1 MTTYNFLDEVG
12 LTPSSQTWELVTNTR
27 VFRSPLTN
35 AIQTASRK
43 GSLWK
48 TTATS
53 ANLSGISRAK
63 MRAFLTKLNGQ
74 EHRVKFRDFGYSR
87 TGSAPSGDSWTGS
100 AGLNVKTGSQTGSS
114 VDLTGTSV
122 NISNYFRAGDVVSF
136 DNGYYVISE
145 DCDSSSNDVTIPIAP
160 ALRTSPPAGAG
171 VEFIDPVAV
180 MIVTSTASWD
190 TRPGLVSNFT
200 FEAIEDVLA

>member
-1 MTTYNFLDEVG
+1 MTTYNFLNEVG
-12 LTPSSQTWELVTNTR
+12 LTPSSQTWELATNTR

-48 TTATS
+48 TTATFS
-53 ANLSGISRAK
+53 NLSGTSRAK

-74 EHRVKFRDFGYSR
+74 EHRIKFRDFGYSR
-87 TGSAPSGDSWTGS
+87 TGSAPSGDSWDGS
-100 AGLNVKTGSQTGSS
+100 GLNVTAGQTGAS
-114 VDLTGTSV
+114 VELT
-122 NISNYFRAGDVVSF
+122 AGDVVSF

-145 DCDSSSNDVTIPIAP
+145 DCNSSGNDVTIPIAP
-160 ALRTSPPAGAG
+160 ALRTSPPTGAG

-190 TRPGLVSNFT
+190 TRPGLVSSFT
-200 FEAIEDVLA
+200 IDAIEDVLA

>member
-1 MTTYNFLDEVG
+1 MTTYNFLNEVG
-12 LTPSSQTWELVTNTR
+12 LTPSSQTWELATNTR

-48 TTATS
+48 TTATFS
-53 ANLSGISRAK
+53 NLSGTSRAK

-74 EHRVKFRDFGYSR
+74 EHRIKFRDFGYSR
-87 TGSAPSGDSWTGS
+87 TGSAPSGDSWDGS
-100 AGLNVKTGSQTGSS
+100 GLNVTAGQTGAS
-114 VDLTGTSV
+114 VELTGTSV

-145 DCDSSSNDVTIPIAP
+145 DCNSSGNDVTIPIAP
-160 ALRTSPPAGAG
+160 ALRTSPPTGAG

-190 TRPGLVSNFT
+190 TRPGLVSSFT
-200 FEAIEDVLA
+200 IDAIEDVLA

>member
-12 LTPSSQTWELVTNTR
+12 LTPSSQTWELVPNTR

-48 TTATS
+48 TTATF
-53 ANLSGISRAK
+53 ANLSGTSRAK

-74 EHRVKFRDFGYSR
+74 EHRIKFRDFGYSR
-87 TGSAPSGDSWTGS
+87 TGSAPSGDSWDGS
-100 AGLNVKTGSQTGSS
+100 SGLNVKAGQTGSS

-160 ALRTSPPAGAG
+160 ALRTSPPTGAG

-200 FEAIEDVLA
+200 LEAIEDVLA

>member
-12 LTPSSQTWELVTNTR
+12 LTPSSQTWELVTITR
-27 VFRSPLTN
+27 VFRAPLTN

-43 GSLWK
+43 GALWK
-48 TTATS
+48 TTATF
-53 ANLSGISRAK
+53 ANLSGTSRAK

-74 EHRVKFRDFGYSR
+74 EHRIKFRDFGYSR
-87 TGSAPSGDSWTGS
+87 TGSAPSGDSWDGS
-100 AGLNVKTGSQTGSS
+100 SGLNVKAGQTGSS

-160 ALRTSPPAGAG
+160 ALRTSPPTGAG

-200 FEAIEDVLA
+200 LEAIEDVLA

>member
-48 TTATS
+48 TTATF
-53 ANLSGISRAK
+53 ANLSGTSRAK

-74 EHRVKFRDFGYSR
+74 EHRIKFRDFGYSR
-87 TGSAPSGDSWTGS
+87 TGSAPSGDSWDGS
-100 AGLNVKTGSQTGSS
+100 SGLNVKAGQTGSS

-160 ALRTSPPAGAG
+160 ALRTSPPLGAG
-171 VEFIDPVAV
+171 VNFNAPVAV

-200 FEAIEDVLA
+200 LEAIEDVLA